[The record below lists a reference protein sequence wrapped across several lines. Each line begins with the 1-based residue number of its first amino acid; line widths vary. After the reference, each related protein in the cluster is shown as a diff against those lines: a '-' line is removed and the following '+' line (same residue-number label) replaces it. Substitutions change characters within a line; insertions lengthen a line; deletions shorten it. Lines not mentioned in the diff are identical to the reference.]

1 MPDALISYPFSVAGL
16 KSALTALGTTTDA
29 VARNLDAMGFR
40 GCKNNDSNCPV
51 ANYLLASVSDACRVR
66 VLCGDASV
74 LDSDDNRISADWP
87 PAVDEFIELF
97 DNGRFPALEV
107 PDASS

>member
-1 MPDALISYPFSVAGL
+1 MPDALISYPFTVTGL
-16 KSALTALGTTTDA
+16 KSALTALGTTADA

-40 GCKNNDSNCPV
+40 GCKNSESNCPV
-51 ANYLLASVSDACRVR
+51 ANYLLTSITDACRVQ

-74 LDSDDNRISADWP
+74 LDSADNRISADWP

-97 DNGRFPALEV
+97 DNGRLPSLEDS
-107 PDASS
+107 DASS